1 MNKKILH
8 PGYSVINF
16 HTKISIFDYGN
27 EYLNCTFRAHQQAPK
42 IDAFFCIPGT
52 FSWNPDPIVKI
63 AREDLW
69 QKFRTLHEKLRGFN
83 TTLAF

>member
-63 AREDLW
+63 AREDFVAEI
-69 QKFRTLHEKLRGFN
+69 QNFTRKAPRF
-83 TTLAF
+83 